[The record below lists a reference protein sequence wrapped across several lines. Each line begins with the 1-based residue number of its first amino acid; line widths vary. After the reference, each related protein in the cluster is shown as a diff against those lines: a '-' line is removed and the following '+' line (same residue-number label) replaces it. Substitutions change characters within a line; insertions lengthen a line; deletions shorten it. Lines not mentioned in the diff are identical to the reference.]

1 MNLDKLLNEQ
11 DQPDGLSKLNKLA
24 GQDQLDELVELDTLQ
39 NRKIILVNNKNYITL
54 MSQIKQEFFFDEYLF
69 I

>member
-24 GQDQLDELVELDTLQ
+24 GQDQLDELVELDTL
-39 NRKIILVNNKNYITL
+39 
-54 MSQIKQEFFFDEYLF
+54 
-69 I
+69 